1 MKCGEGQRILETG
14 TWTIGLGHIIFT
26 VIYSPIEMKPLH
38 PVIKYSLAIGI
49 SGIVLLPGF
58 IKVVREDPS
67 VTRMKEYGEQN
78 RKFMEE
84 LDKRGN
90 ARNNNR

>member
-1 MKCGEGQRILETG
+1 METG

-26 VIYSPIEMKPLH
+26 VICSPSEMKPLH
-38 PVIKYSLAIGI
+38 PVTKYSLAIVI
-49 SGIVLLPGF
+49 SAIVVGPAL
-58 IKVVREDPS
+58 IRVVTEDPS